1 MLEINSLSQLKEKLQ
16 ENERSA
22 LLLYKAGSKSS
33 DCAYKAYSD
42 TNAGDLSIGLLVAN
56 VADVRDIHPEYSI
69 STVPVLITFNG
80 TKPEK
85 IVKGCQDTA
94 FYNSLIQDK
103 IFNNPTSDTEGFNKR
118 VVVYS
123 TPTCTWCNT
132 LKRYFDEHGVR
143 YSDVDVSSNQKKA
156 EEMVRR
162 SGQQGVPQTDI
173 NGTIVVGF
181 DKDKINRL
189 LEIQ

>member
-1 MLEINSLSQLKEKLQ
+1 
-16 ENERSA
+16 
-22 LLLYKAGSKSS
+22 
-33 DCAYKAYSD
+33 
-42 TNAGDLSIGLLVAN
+42 
-56 VADVRDIHPEYSI
+56 VRDIHPEYSI

>member
-1 MLEINSLSQLKEKLQ
+1 MLEINSLNQLKENLQ
-16 ENERSA
+16 QHDRSV
-22 LLLYKAGSKSS
+22 LLLYKAGSQSS
-33 DCAYKAYSD
+33 DCAYRAYSKTSSD
-42 TNAGDLSIGLLVAN
+42 DMRTGLFIAD

-69 STVPVLITFNG
+69 STVPALITFDG

-85 IVKGCQDTA
+85 IVKGCQDTT
-94 FYNSLIQDK
+94 FYNSLIEK
-103 IFNNPTSDTEGFNKR
+103 KVFNSSTSNSEEPNKR
-118 VVVYS
+118 VTVYS

-143 YSDVDVSSNQKKA
+143 YTDIDVSSNQQKA

-173 NGTIVVGF
+173 NGTVVIGF
-181 DKDKINRL
+181 DKNKINKL
-189 LEIQ
+189 LGI